1 MDKDEIYR
9 IVASQIKYLTG
20 NDDKGALAKLRRGA
34 GKEPGS
40 VPDIWEY
47 TIGALPEGAK
57 EDAENAVHIALT
69 LFAVHRQGTNITGLA
84 TYTGENEKSYPV
96 TFGAAVRKLKD
107 GANNEAVTRRF
118 NTAATADTISELAV
132 HVRSLIQLLRTKN
145 IDMNYAK
152 FAEELYLWRFDT
164 NKIRLKWGRD
174 FWKQNKQKN
183 ERKEEKNDDE

>member
-20 NDDKGALAKLRRGA
+20 NYDKGALAKLRRGA

-47 TIGALPEGAK
+47 TIGVLPEGAK
-57 EDAENAVHIALT
+57 EDAENAVHIAFT

-84 TYTGENEKSYPV
+84 TYTGENGKTYPV
-96 TFGAAVRKLKD
+96 TLGAAVQKLKE
-107 GANNEAVTRRF
+107 GANNEAITRRF
-118 NTAATADTISELAV
+118 NTAVTADTINELSV
-132 HVRSLIQLLRTKN
+132 HVRSLIQLLKSKN

-152 FAEELYLWRFDT
+152 FAEELYSWRFDT
-164 NKIRLKWGRD
+164 DKVRLKWGRD
-174 FWKQNKQKN
+174 FWKQNKQKI
-183 ERKEEKNDDE
+183 ERKEEKNDNE